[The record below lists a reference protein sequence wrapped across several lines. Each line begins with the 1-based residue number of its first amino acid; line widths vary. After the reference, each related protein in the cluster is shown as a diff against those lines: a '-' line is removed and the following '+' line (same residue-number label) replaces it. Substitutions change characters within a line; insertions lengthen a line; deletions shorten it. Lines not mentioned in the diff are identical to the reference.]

1 MIEIPIW
8 IFVVMC
14 IAVLLL
20 LYISFVQYRRADR
33 SSEVIDTLINNMQT
47 IHDFI
52 SEASERLGDSN
63 LRAAFESDDEVGF
76 FFKEIQEIQNTLS
89 TFVENEE
96 TSTDVK

>member
-8 IFVVMC
+8 IFSVMC
-14 IAVLLL
+14 IAVVLL

-33 SSEVIDTLINNMQT
+33 SSEIIGTLMSNMQT

-52 SEASERLGDSN
+52 SEASNRLGDSN

-76 FFKEIQEIQNTLS
+76 FFKELQDIQNTLS
-89 TFVENEE
+89 TFVENEK
-96 TSTDVK
+96 TGTDIE

>member
-33 SSEVIDTLINNMQT
+33 SSEIIGTLMSNMQT

-52 SEASERLGDSN
+52 SEASNRLGDSN

-76 FFKEIQEIQNTLS
+76 FFKELQDIQNTLS
-89 TFVENEE
+89 TFVENEK
-96 TSTDVK
+96 TGTDIE